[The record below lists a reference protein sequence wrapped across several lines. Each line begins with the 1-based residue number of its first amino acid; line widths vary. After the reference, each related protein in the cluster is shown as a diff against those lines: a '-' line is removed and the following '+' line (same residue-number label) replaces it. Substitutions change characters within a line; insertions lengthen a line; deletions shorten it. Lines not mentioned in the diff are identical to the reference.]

1 MNKIIIVGHPH
12 SGHEEVQRLLT
23 ECGMAPALP
32 SRREGLTPTQIT
44 QTLLKAHGAVPVE
57 QLQTAQQIQQ
67 IKVAPVWQ
75 GMVLD
80 LMFTN
85 LDQTLWG
92 WADTEAVYLLD
103 YWREQDPQVVF
114 VLVYDAPETVFT
126 RAPLD
131 QAAASPEEL
140 QRRIDAWVAYNVA
153 LLHFH
158 LRNPGRSVLV
168 HAGQVQA
175 SAKSSLHH
183 ISTHINAPL
192 QLPPS
197 LLTSAAAPGHAP
209 QNTTAK
215 AETVESLTAKLQA
228 MQGSQFKKARRR
240 LRAQLLALQILQDTT
255 TAVTE
260 GGPVVQH
267 SSESVPVPD
276 LPLSLAPNPYEQ
288 QSPLDADALA
298 HLLARQLLQA
308 HPQAIQLYE
317 ELQAAATL
325 AHGMDAQ
332 PDVPALQMQGSLAT
346 YQAWQALVQQCLHL
360 QEQTRRIRAQAAQ
373 IKLLQQ
379 QMEQA
384 SSLTQKKALRLEEL
398 QTLLVN
404 AQENHQQQTQKI
416 AQTLAQKQAAEE
428 EGRLLLE
435 QLHKVQEELENHYLQ
450 VQQQE
455 KALAELP
462 KVKADLKAVQGKVQQ
477 LQQSEEQLKKQLQ
490 AERTK
495 APAADLQEENKL
507 LLTQLHKVQE
517 ELERYYQENSRLKET
532 QKSQPKAYYGAA
544 DRVKRQLS
552 YRLGATMIAQSRSVG
567 GWLRMPFA
575 LHAEAKRFKKD
586 QVARQS
592 QKLPPIKQYR
602 DAHEAERI
610 KQHLSYR
617 LGACMLANSK
627 SLGGWVSMPWALFDE
642 VKAFRKMRQ

>member
-140 QRRIDAWVAYNVA
+140 QRRIDAWVAYNAA

-183 ISTHINAPL
+183 ISTQINAPL

-197 LLTSAAAPGHAP
+197 LLASADSNVP
-209 QNTTAK
+209 QDTPAE
-215 AETVESLTAKLQA
+215 AETVASLTAKLQA

-240 LRAQLLALQILQDTT
+240 RRAQLQALQTLQHS
-255 TAVTE
+255 TAVAVE
-260 GGPVVQH
+260 GVTAKPHGD
-267 SSESVPVPD
+267 EAEPVPD

-288 QSPLDADALA
+288 GQLDADALA
-298 HLLARQLLQA
+298 QLLARQLLQA
-308 HPQAIQLYE
+308 HPQATQLYE

-325 AHGMDAQ
+325 AHGMDTQSSATG
-332 PDVPALQMQGSLAT
+332 VPALQSANTLAP
-346 YQAWQALVQQCLHL
+346 YQAWQALVQQRLYL
-360 QEQTRRIRAQAAQ
+360 QEQTRRGRVQAAQ
-373 IKLLQQ
+373 IKDLLQ
-379 QMEQA
+379 QMEQT
-384 SSLTQKKALRLEEL
+384 SSLAQEKTLQLQEMQAL
-398 QTLLVN
+398 LLN
-404 AQENHQQQTQKI
+404 AQESHQQQTLELT
-416 AQTLAQKQAAEE
+416 QTLAQKLAAEE
-428 EGRLLLE
+428 EG
-435 QLHKVQEELENHYLQ
+435 Q
-450 VQQQE
+450 
-455 KALAELP
+455 
-462 KVKADLKAVQGKVQQ
+462 
-477 LQQSEEQLKKQLQ
+477 
-490 AERTK
+490 
-495 APAADLQEENKL
+495 L

-517 ELERYYQENSRLKET
+517 ELEGRYLQGQQQEQALAELSKVKADLQKQLQAEHAKAPAANLQEENELLLTQLHKVQEELEKYYLENSRLKAA
-532 QKSQPKAYYGAA
+532 QKPQPKAYYGAA

-552 YRLGATMIAQSRSVG
+552 YRLGATMISQSRSLG
-567 GWLRMPFA
+567 GWLSMPFA
-575 LHAEAKRFKKD
+575 LRSEAKRFKKD
-586 QVARQS
+586 QAARQDL
-592 QKLPPIKQYR
+592 KLPPIANYR

-617 LGACMLANSK
+617 LGARMIANSK
-627 SLGGWVSMPWALFDE
+627 TLGGWIGMPWALLGE
-642 VKAFRKMRQ
+642 VKTFRRERQHLLTGR